1 MDEDRA
7 RTEEVPILQEACATR
22 ASEGDNTVGF
32 GARAKDTW
40 KQIWDSRADGYA
52 AFILGVKCIINS
64 KMYNLEQYILKQ
76 QRAESCPPPAEGCI
90 ASATSTLTSSTPAL
104 PCPAPPVPLAA
115 HQPAASVPGYSQDV
129 AHWNCS
135 HQQKIWMKVEF
146 ES

>member
-1 MDEDRA
+1 MTSA
-7 RTEEVPILQEACATR
+7 TPSQEACATR

-90 ASATSTLTSSTPAL
+90 ASATSTLTSSTP
-104 PCPAPPVPLAA
+104 V
-115 HQPAASVPGYSQDV
+115 
-129 AHWNCS
+129 
-135 HQQKIWMKVEF
+135 VEEEELERGMLF
-146 ES
+146 RSPKFNP